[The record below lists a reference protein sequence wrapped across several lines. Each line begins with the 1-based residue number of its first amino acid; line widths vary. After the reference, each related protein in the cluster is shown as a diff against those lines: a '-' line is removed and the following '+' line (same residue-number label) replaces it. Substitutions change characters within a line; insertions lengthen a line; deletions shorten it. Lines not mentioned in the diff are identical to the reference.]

1 MFVILLDSLDIKN
14 YIILI
19 NKVITG
25 KILILGGLLDV
36 SVICRI
42 AAGRPLPCDPAFF
55 YDRDP

>member
-1 MFVILLDSLDIKN
+1 MFVILLDSLEMKN

-36 SVICRI
+36 SAICLI

-55 YDRDP
+55 L